1 MTPSH
6 LWTEGG
12 AVKLANVV
20 SLARLALVGPIA
32 VLLLQGHRTAALV
45 LYLLAV
51 ATDGIDGWLARS
63 EGRASDFGA
72 TLDAVVDNLF
82 ALAIA
87 LFLWLA
93 FPELPHAHPMALLA
107 LFGLPVLYLGLS
119 WAMTGRVLMFHF
131 HSARLGALLLFAVW
145 PVMALTGWDGIVVL
159 AALVVGASRVE
170 QVLFILRGGR
180 DQDARH
186 AGAPVAAVRALLTER
201 SGP

>member
-1 MTPSH
+1 MRLAY

-20 SLARLALVGPIA
+20 SLSRLLLILPTAF
-32 VLLLQGHRTAALV
+32 LLLQHQRAAALAV
-45 LYLLAV
+45 YLLAV
-51 ATDGIDGWLARS
+51 ATDGIDGWLARA

-87 LFLWLA
+87 LFLGLA
-93 FPELPHAHPMALLA
+93 FPGLPSAHPVALA
-107 LFGLPVLYLGLS
+107 MLFGLPVLYLGLS
-119 WAMTGRVLMFHF
+119 WLMTGRVLMFHF
-131 HSARLGALLLFAVW
+131 TSARLGALLLFATW
-145 PVMALTGWDGIVVL
+145 PVLQLTGWEGILPL
-159 AALVVGASRVE
+159 AALVVAGSRVE

-186 AGAPVAAVRALLTER
+186 LLAPVPDTAGLPQER
-201 SGP
+201 SRI